1 MDTETRLH
9 SLRAIAIAKVPEK
22 KVYNFIFVGRK
33 WQPNHALNIL
43 THRIFTVALYF
54 WCHIPRIYK

>member
-54 WCHIPRIYK
+54 